1 MLKLVKW
8 RSALMGPIITLLTDF
23 GYESYFVPSM
33 KGVILSLNPNAV
45 IIDITHAIPQFNVH
59 KAAFTLWAS
68 YKYFPPRGTIHV
80 VVVDPGGVGTSRRA
94 IAVKTRNYYFVGPD
108 NGVLMMAAEDDGIVE
123 IRAIENREFM
133 RPVVSSTFHGR
144 DVFAPVAAYL
154 SLGLDISLLGGP
166 RVTDPVKL
174 QGITNR
180 VSRGGFANSAIIYID
195 HFGNAYTGIREGE
208 LKILGLEYGDELR
221 VVIPRKNVDLRV
233 RFLRS
238 YGYTNAGE
246 ALALINSE
254 GFLELSINR
263 GGSFAQRFGV
273 EEGDE
278 VEISVIK

>member
-1 MLKLVKW
+1 MLKLMN
-8 RSALMGPIITLLTDF
+8 STYALMRPIITLLTDF

-45 IIDITHAIPQFNVH
+45 IIDITHAIPQFNVY

-68 YKYFPPRGTIHV
+68 YKYFPRGGTIHV

-174 QGITNR
+174 QGITSR
-180 VSRGGFANSAIIYID
+180 VSRGFANSAIVYID

-221 VVIPRKNVDLRV
+221 VVIPRRNVDLRV

-238 YGYTNAGE
+238 YGYANEGE

-263 GGSFAQRFGV
+263 GSFAQRFGV

>member
-1 MLKLVKW
+1 MM
-8 RSALMGPIITLLTDF
+8 RPIITLLTDF

-45 IIDITHAIPQFNVH
+45 IMDITHAIPQFNVY

-68 YKYFPPRGTIHV
+68 YKYFPRGTIHV
-80 VVVDPGGVGTSRRA
+80 VVVDPGVGTSRRA
-94 IAVKTRNYYFVGPD
+94 IAIKTRNYYFVGPD
-108 NGVLMMAAEDDGIVE
+108 NGVLMMAAEDDGVVD
-123 IRAIENREFM
+123 IRAIENRDFM

-154 SLGLDISLLGGP
+154 SLGLDISMLGP

-174 QGITNR
+174 QGTTNK
-180 VSRGGFANSAIIYID
+180 VSRGFASSAIIYID
-195 HFGNAYTGIREGE
+195 HFGNAYTGIREGD
-208 LKILGLEYGDELR
+208 LGILGLEYGDELR
-221 VVIPRKNVDLRV
+221 VVIPRRNADIRV
-233 RFLRS
+233 KFLRS
-238 YGYTNAGE
+238 YGYAGEGE

-263 GGSFAQRFGV
+263 GSFAQRFGV

-278 VEISVIK
+278 VEISVVK